1 MIPNKIIYVLFLFAL
16 LFGKENLF
24 AQRKGA
30 DNLLLFDERKLHFG
44 FYLGLN
50 TMDYRMAH
58 YDNVYD
64 NPIFQ
69 NPANQWIR
77 QNAES
82 GGYYQ
87 KTNFRAEVNP
97 PAPGFTVGGVA
108 NIRLDRDFD
117 LRFTPGISLGNR
129 HLIYSIP
136 ISPTVISQIEGMD
149 LSSYLS
155 IQSSYIDIP
164 VGIRY
169 KGFRHYNVRPFVYLG
184 GAFRRDLE
192 NKRITEKAIHV
203 GRNGA
208 YAEIALG
215 IDSYLEYFRFTGEI
229 KFSYGL
235 NNLIRHDTDPLKAYA
250 IPYYGYIL
258 KTLNSN
264 ILTFIIYFE

>member
-1 MIPNKIIYVLFLFAL
+1 MNKFKYILFLIAL
-16 LFGKENLF
+16 LAGREYLF
-24 AQRKGA
+24 AQRRTA
-30 DNLLLFDERKLHFG
+30 DNLLLFDERNLHFG

-50 TMDYRMAH
+50 TMDYRMSH

-77 QNAES
+77 QNAEM

-108 NIRLDRDFD
+108 NFRLERDFD

-129 HLIYSIP
+129 NLVYSIP
-136 ISPTVISQIEGMD
+136 ISPSVIGQIEGMD
-149 LSSYLS
+149 EQSYLS
-155 IQSSYIDIP
+155 IPSAYVDIP
-164 VGIRY
+164 IGIRY
-169 KGFRHYNVRPFVYLG
+169 KGFRHYNLRPFIYLG
-184 GAFRRDLE
+184 GAYRRNLE
-192 NKRITEKAIHV
+192 NKRVSEKVIHV
-203 GRNGA
+203 GRDGF
-208 YAEIALG
+208 YAEVAMGL
-215 IDSYLEYFRFTGEI
+215 DSYLQYFRFSGEI

-235 NNLIRHDTDPLKAYA
+235 NNIIRHDTDPLKAFA

-258 KTLNSN
+258 KALNSN

>member
-1 MIPNKIIYVLFLFAL
+1 LVSNKLKYIFFLIVL
-16 LFGKENLF
+16 LFGNDHLL

-30 DNLLLFDERKLHFG
+30 DYLLKFDERKLHFG
-44 FYLGLN
+44 FYLGMN
-50 TMDYRMAH
+50 TMDYRFSH

-64 NPIFQ
+64 NPVFQ
-69 NPANQWIR
+69 DPANLWIR
-77 QNAES
+77 QNAET

-87 KTNFRAEVNP
+87 KTSFRAEVNP

-108 NIRLDRDFD
+108 NLRLERDFD

-136 ISPTVISQIEGMD
+136 INPTVISQIEGMD
-149 LSSYLS
+149 ETSYLS
-155 IQSSYIDIP
+155 TPSAYIDIP
-164 VGIRY
+164 MGVRY

-184 GAFRRDLE
+184 GAYRRDLE
-192 NKRITEKAIHV
+192 NKRISEKVVHI
-203 GRNGA
+203 GRDGF
-208 YAEIALG
+208 YAEVALG
-215 IDSYLEYFRFTGEI
+215 LDTYFQYFRFSSEI

-235 NNLIRHDTDPLKAYA
+235 NNLIRHDTDPLRAYA
-250 IPYYGYIL
+250 IPYYGYII